1 MESQSYFAR
10 FPAFQIAATAPAIAE
25 FNRLANQMNW
35 REGSKRYKRERSKF
49 FESEFGIQ
57 FGTDASNLA
66 NWQAL
71 CLELEIKSPIQSIS
85 QCRKVCYIIFFFFF
99 IFSFS
104 KLNIFKALSKVHVN
118 LVDIVDSRRTGK
130 KVKFFASPKALRKY
144 TIETE
149 KIFPKSAAKK
159 DGFLKALLR
168 GIF

>member
-10 FPAFQIAATAPAIAE
+10 FPAFQIAATTPAIAE

-85 QCRKVCYIIFFFFF
+85 QCRK
-99 IFSFS
+99 
-104 KLNIFKALSKVHVN
+104 LNIFKALAKVHVN

-159 DGFLKALLR
+159 DGFLKSLLR